1 MANVLGVSRA
11 AVRLSV
17 FPALTAVCFGDYFF
31 SGSRAGLKSRVEWLR
46 RAAGRF
52 GKWMG
57 LEIHVFGPV
66 PHGGLIASNHIS
78 YLDILGLSIITGC
91 AFVSKKEVADWPLF
105 GPYSKMGATIFL
117 DRERRGAVADVA
129 KLMKGHLDAGIPV
142 VLFPE
147 GTSTDAS
154 AVIPFR
160 TSLFEPVVHLGC
172 PVVPCGLRY
181 SIADGS
187 VRDEVAYWGD
197 MDLVNHMPNLL
208 TKKGVRLEIHF
219 GEPRIGRDRKELA
232 RTLRADVCKLAGFGG
247 GMTNDE

>member
-1 MANVLGVSRA
+1 MAGGLGIARA
-11 AVRLSV
+11 GVRLSV
-17 FPALTAVCFGDYFF
+17 FPALTAVCFGDYWL
-31 SGSRAGLKSRVEWLR
+31 SGSSAGLKPRVEWLR
-46 RAAGRF
+46 RAASRF
-52 GKWMG
+52 GRWMG
-57 LEIHVFGPV
+57 LEIHVFGDV
-66 PHGGLIASNHIS
+66 PRGGLIAANHIS
-78 YLDILGLSIITGC
+78 YLDILGLSITTGC

-129 KLMKGHLDAGIPV
+129 TLMKGHLDAEIPV

-154 AVIPFR
+154 GVLPFR

-208 TKKGVRLEIHF
+208 TKRGVRLEIHF
-219 GEPRIGRDRKELA
+219 GKPRSGRDRKVLA
-232 RTLRADVCKLAGFGG
+232 RTLRADVCALAGLP
-247 GMTNDE
+247 E